1 MKITARF
8 SDTGRVMVVAAVL
21 LLIPFVAAGQT
32 REKGPW
38 WPHPIW
44 GAGDQA
50 GGSNWITP
58 SKVMEA
64 IQLVKE
70 GKIYELGQVYERGM
84 PLYGGRTYSIMI
96 PDPEGPVGKNQLLGN
111 DEFVCAEIGQ
121 VGTQFDGPGHIGTWL
136 RMADGTSKSVFYNG
150 FIQEEEM
157 GGAYGLRKLG
167 VENIKPMITRG
178 ILIDVAGFKGQSHLP
193 HSYEVTRADAEGALR
208 KQGID
213 PDSIREGDALFF
225 RYGWSQLWR
234 QPEKYNTD
242 PPGIGLEV
250 ATWVVSKKASM
261 VGSDSW
267 TTEVVPNPDPDLVFP
282 VHQELITK
290 NGVFNL
296 ENMVFEELVRDQVY
310 EFLFI
315 LTPIRFKG
323 ATGSPARPIAIR

>member
-1 MKITARF
+1 MSKF
-8 SDTGRVMVVAAVL
+8 SDTGSSKMVVVAAVL
-21 LLIPFVAAGQT
+21 VLVPALVMGQT

-44 GAGDQA
+44 GAGDEA

-64 IQLVKE
+64 IQLVTE
-70 GKIYELGQVYERGM
+70 GKTYELGHVYERGM
-84 PLYGGRTYSIMI
+84 PLYGERTYSILI
-96 PDPEGPVGKNQLLGN
+96 PDPGAPVGKNQLVSN

-136 RMADGTSKSVFYNG
+136 RMADGTSKRVYYNG

-157 GGAYGLRKLG
+157 GGSYGLRKLG
-167 VENIKPMITRG
+167 VEKVKPIITRG
-178 ILIDVAGFKGQSHLP
+178 ILIDVAGYKGQSHLP

-213 PDSIREGDALFF
+213 PDSIRQGDALFF
-225 RYGWSQLWR
+225 RYGWSQLWG
-234 QPEKYNTD
+234 QTEKYNTN
-242 PPGIGLEV
+242 PPGIGLEI
-250 ATWVVSKKASM
+250 AAWVVSKKASM

-267 TTEVVPNPDPDLVFP
+267 TTEVVPNPNPELMYP

-296 ENMVFEELVRDQVY
+296 ENMVFEELARDRVY

-315 LTPIRFKG
+315 HTPIRFKG